1 MAINL
6 QKGQRVDLSKE
17 APNVTAFTVGLGWDA
32 RSTDGKE
39 FDLDASVLLVGA
51 DGKCKGVEDL
61 CFYNNKSLYDGAVVH
76 QGDNTTGQGDGD
88 DEQIKLDLS
97 RLPEHAKK
105 IVVIVT
111 IHEAAERSQNFG
123 QVSNAYVRLLESS
136 NDKETLKYD
145 LTEDASIETAMIF
158 CELNR
163 KDNGWSFAAVGAG
176 KAAGLSGVLQSY
188 GLDA

>member
-6 QKGQRVDLSKE
+6 QKGQRVNLAKE
-17 APNVTAFTVGLGWDA
+17 APNVSAFTIGLGWDA
-32 RSTDGKE
+32 RSTDGQP
-39 FDLDASVLLVGA
+39 FDLDASLLLVGD
-51 DGKCKGVEDL
+51 DGKCKGIEDL
-61 CFYNNKSLYDGAVVH
+61 CFYNNKVLHGGAVEH

-88 DEQIKLDLS
+88 DEQIKIDLA
-97 RLPEHAKK
+97 RVPDYAKK
-105 IVVIVT
+105 VVVIVT
-111 IHEAAERSQNFG
+111 IHEADKRSQNFG

-136 NDKETLKYD
+136 NSSEKLKYD

-163 KDNGWSFAAVGAG
+163 RDDGWSFAAVGQG
-176 KAAGLSGVLQSY
+176 KAAGLAGVLQNY

>member
-17 APNVTAFTVGLGWDA
+17 APNVSAFTIGLGWDA
-32 RSTDGKE
+32 RATDGKE
-39 FDLDASVLLVGA
+39 FDLDASLLLVDA
-51 DGKCKGVEDL
+51 EGKCKGIEDL
-61 CFYNNKSLYDGAVVH
+61 CYYNNKVLHGGAVDH

-88 DEQIKLDLS
+88 DEQIKIDLS
-97 RLPEHAKK
+97 RVPDYVKK
-105 IVVIVT
+105 IVVTVT
-111 IHEAAERSQNFG
+111 IHEADQRGQNFG
-123 QVSNAYVRLLESS
+123 QVSNAYVRLLESA
-136 NDKETLKYD
+136 NNTEKLKYD

-163 KDNGWSFAAVGAG
+163 KDTGWSFAAVGQG
-176 KAAGLSGVLQSY
+176 KAAGLAGVLNIY